1 MQRNHAGNWE
11 DVLTVDFSAE
21 SLRKNEIK
29 QSIMRQIY
37 QQQDTAPTGGIDN
50 EPAIRAGITQAVESD
65 DRFTAMVPAPAPV
78 SADHPQIIQFNK
90 QMEEQPY
97 MNKNM
102 NLNTSRE
109 VDTGLEGN
117 KKQKKRTKRSFVTAL
132 AACFVIVISITA
144 FAVVNQINLGQYAH
158 YLLDVNEVA
167 DETVLMEEPILEELR
182 GQLYDAD
189 GKVIEKNGD
198 MQKGFFNAE
207 GKAVTPSID
216 EAGNL
221 FVMTKDESDAKRKQV
236 STLFSDWEEAQTYL
250 AFEPKLFA
258 YIPEGYTLEGY
269 RVFNNE
275 QGLPEQNTK
284 YLEQHFYKDG
294 NQEDSI
300 YVQARFMDEETAF
313 ESSGSSETLEK
324 TVINGYEAI
333 LDNRGLDILI
343 DDVMYFISGTVLPQD
358 EAIKMAESLTK

>member
-29 QSIMRQIY
+29 QSVMRQVYQIY
-37 QQQDTAPTGGIDN
+37 QQQDDEPTGGIDS
-50 EPAIRAGITQAVESD
+50 EPVIRAGITPAVEPNE
-65 DRFTAMVPAPAPV
+65 RFTAPAPV
-78 SADHPQIIQFNK
+78 SADRPQIIQFNK
-90 QMEEQPY
+90 QTEEQSN

-102 NLNTSRE
+102 NLNTNQE
-109 VDTGLEGN
+109 VKTDPDGN
-117 KKQKKRTKRSFVTAL
+117 TKQKKRMKRSFVTAL

-158 YLLDVNEVA
+158 YLFDVNEVA
-167 DETVLMEEPILEELR
+167 DETALMEEPIPEELR

-198 MQKGFFNAE
+198 MIDGFFNAE
-207 GKAVTPSID
+207 GKAVILSID
-216 EAGNL
+216 ETGTP
-221 FVMTKDESDAKRKQV
+221 FVMTQEESDARRAQV
-236 STLFSDWEEAQTYL
+236 TTLFSDWDEAQTYL
-250 AFEPKLFA
+250 AFKPRLFA

-284 YLEQHFYKDG
+284 YLEQYFYKDG
-294 NQEDSI
+294 SPEDRI
-300 YVQARFMDEETAF
+300 YVQVRFMDEETAF
-313 ESSGSSETLEK
+313 ETSGSGEVPEK

-333 LDNRGLDILI
+333 LDDKGLDILI
-343 DDVMYFISGTVLPQD
+343 DDVIYFITGTVLPQD